1 MSKFLFCPNSVDFR
15 YLPLHRLRVIL
26 KMKRRVR
33 LKCACLLIC
42 ICVLIHAYAGIGSG
56 EGGSCWCSGVMSIR
70 TMLEEEPSL
79 SLGKEYCEG
88 VFQGSSK

>member
-33 LKCACLLIC
+33 LKCACSLIC
-42 ICVLIHAYAGIGSG
+42 ICVLTHAYAGIGSD
-56 EGGSCWCSGVMSIR
+56 EGGSCWCSGVMSIH
-70 TMLEEEPSL
+70 TVLEEESSF
-79 SLGKEYCEG
+79 SLGKEHCEG
-88 VFQGSSK
+88 VSQGSSK